1 MKKLTTKQRRFAD
14 EYIETGNPYY
24 SAVKVGYS
32 KVYARDNAL
41 KLLENVGV
49 KSYIHER
56 LEEIKND
63 NMVENYEVMRYLTR
77 LIK

>member
-1 MKKLTTKQRRFAD
+1 MKKLTTKQRRFAE

-41 KLLENVGV
+41 KLLENVRV

-63 NMVENYEVMRYLTR
+63 NMGENYGVMRYLTR

>member
-1 MKKLTTKQRRFAD
+1 M
-14 EYIETGNPYY
+14 
-24 SAVKVGYS
+24 GYS

-41 KLLENVGV
+41 KLLENISV

-63 NMVENYEVMRYLTR
+63 NMTEKYEVMRYLTR

>member
-41 KLLENVGV
+41 KLLENVRV

-77 LIK
+77 LIQ

>member
-1 MKKLTTKQRRFAD
+1 MKSLTLKQKQFAD

-24 SAVKVGYS
+24 SAIKVGYS

-41 KLLENVGV
+41 KLLENVRV

-63 NMVENYEVMRYLTR
+63 NMVENYGVMRYLTR

>member
-1 MKKLTTKQRRFAD
+1 MKKITTKQRRFAD

-24 SAVKVGYS
+24 SAAKVGYS

-63 NMVENYEVMRYLTR
+63 NMVENYGVMRYLTR

>member
-1 MKKLTTKQRRFAD
+1 MKKLTTKQRRFAE

-24 SAVKVGYS
+24 SAIKVGYS
-32 KVYARDNAL
+32 EVYARDNAL
-41 KLLENVGV
+41 KLLENISV

-63 NMVENYEVMRYLTR
+63 NMTEKYGVMRYLTR
-77 LIK
+77 LIQ

>member
-63 NMVENYEVMRYLTR
+63 NMVENYGVMRYLTR

>member
-1 MKKLTTKQRRFAD
+1 MKKLTTKQRRFVD

-24 SAVKVGYS
+24 SAIKVGYS
-32 KVYARDNAL
+32 EVYARDNAL
-41 KLLENVGV
+41 KLLENISV

-63 NMVENYEVMRYLTR
+63 NMVENYGVMRYLTR

>member
-1 MKKLTTKQRRFAD
+1 MKKLTTKQRRFED
-14 EYIETGNPYY
+14 EYIETCNTYY

-41 KLLENVGV
+41 KLLENISV

-63 NMVENYEVMRYLTR
+63 NMTEKYEVMRYLTR

>member
-32 KVYARDNAL
+32 EIYARDNAL
-41 KLLENVGV
+41 KLLENVSV
-49 KSYIHER
+49 KSYIYER

-77 LIK
+77 LIQ